1 MDIKGRLAVG
11 ALKIIGKLPLSWSRR
26 LGLLVGKIAVW
37 TRSEG
42 LRLSR
47 INLELCYPAMDPM
60 QRERL
65 ARESVISTA
74 MTGFEMAALWNTPWA
89 KSKNAIVGVRNQH
102 LLDGSEEGRTGTI
115 VLMPHTGNWEI
126 FGLHVGTLAP
136 CTVLYQPPKI
146 EALDPVIR
154 NGREVTG
161 GKMVPTNV
169 HGVRSLLKALKAGN
183 FALILPDQE
192 PDMGGDFAPF
202 FGRPALTM
210 TLAHNLIQRTNCHVV
225 FGFGKRVEGGF
236 ELVFVPAEK
245 AIYSD
250 EQKVSL
256 AAMNRGVEA
265 CIAQAPE
272 QYQWE
277 YKRFRKQP
285 EGKSKIYRKK
295 K

>member
-1 MDIKGRLAVG
+1 MKGRLAVG
-11 ALKIIGKLPLSWSRR
+11 ALQLIGKLPLSWSRR
-26 LGLLVGKIAVW
+26 LGRFVGRVAVW

-47 INLELCYPAMDPM
+47 INLAQCYPAMDPR
-60 QRERL
+60 QREKL
-65 ARESVISTA
+65 ARASVVNTA
-74 MTGFEMAALWNTPWA
+74 INGFEMANIWHHSWDTNKKT
-89 KSKNAIVGVRNQH
+89 IVNVRNEK
-102 LLDGSEEGRTGTI
+102 LLFQGKEDGRGTL

-126 FGLHVGTLAP
+126 FGMYLAAMGP
-136 CTVLYQPPKI
+136 SMALYQPPKI

-154 NGREVTG
+154 GGREKTNAT
-161 GKMVPTNV
+161 MVPTNI
-169 HGVRSLLKALKAGN
+169 HGVRSLLKYLKAGHVTMV
-183 FALILPDQE
+183 LPDQE

>member
-11 ALKIIGKLPLSWSRR
+11 ALKMIGKLPLHWSRR
-26 LGLLVGKIAVW
+26 VGWFAGKMAVW

-47 INLELCYPAMDPM
+47 INLKLCYPAMDPK
-60 QRERL
+60 QREKL
-65 ARESVISTA
+65 ARESVINTA
-74 MTGFEMAALWNTPWA
+74 MAGFEMASLWNTPWA
-89 KSKNAIVGVRNQH
+89 KNENAIVRVRNQQ
-102 LLDGSEEGRTGTI
+102 LLNAGEAEGRGTI

-126 FGLHVGTLAP
+126 FGLYVGTLAP
-136 CTVLYQPPKI
+136 CAVLYQPPKI

-154 NGREVTG
+154 SGREVTG

-169 HGVRSLLKALKAGN
+169 HGVRSLLKSLKAGN
-183 FALILPDQE
+183 LALILPDQE

-210 TLAHNLIQRTNCHVV
+210 TLVHNLIQRTNCHVV

-245 AIYSD
+245 AIYSE

-277 YKRFRKQP
+277 YKRFRRQP